1 MFNRSDRMVTVG
13 AASRSRDITGLA
25 NGTKHF
31 VRVVA
36 VNDVDDGEP
45 SAEVSS
51 TPATAPGAPR
61 SVVAEPGDASISV
74 TWAAAGNGGSAVT
87 AYRVQWRANNGV
99 FVDSDPQVTVGGREQ
114 SRRITR
120 LANGTVYF
128 VQVMAT
134 NDVGDGPWSLPAS
147 AAPAS
152 AATSPGPPGSVAA
165 VRGDGSV
172 TVTWA
177 APTDT
182 GGSEITRYKV
192 QWRTEDEQ
200 HGLSRQAAVGAA
212 SRSREITGLTNGTKH
227 FVRVVAVNDLGD
239 GEPSAEVP
247 STPATTPGAPQSV
260 VAERG
265 DGSVTVRWAAA
276 GDGGSAI
283 TGYRVQWRTGAQM
296 FDQSSRE
303 RLVGADDLSYLVAGL
318 ANGTQHF
325 VRVVA
330 VNDVG
335 DGEPS
340 AEASSTPARQPE
352 APRSVAAQRGDR
364 SVTVRWAAAGD
375 GGSAVTGYRVQW
387 RTGGQMFN
395 RSDRMV
401 TVGAASRSRDITGL
415 ANGTKHFVRVVAVN
429 DVDDGEPSA
438 EVSST
443 PATAPGA
450 PRSVV
455 AEPGDA
461 SISVT
466 WAAAGNGGSAV
477 TAYRVQWRANNG
489 VFVDSDPQ
497 VTVGGREQSRRITRL
512 ANGTVYF
519 VQVMATNDVGDG
531 PWSLPASAA
540 PASAATSPGPPGS
553 VAAVRGD
560 GSVTVT
566 WAAPTDTGGSEITRY
581 KVQWRTEDEQH
592 GLSRQAAVGAAS
604 RSREITGLT
613 NGTKHFVRVVAVND
627 LGDGEPSAE
636 VPSTPATTPGAPQ
649 SVVAE
654 RGDGSVTVRWAAA
667 GDGGSAITGYRVQ
680 WRTGAQMFD
689 QSSRERL
696 VGADDLSYLVGGP
709 RQRHA
714 AFRAGGR
721 GERCGR
727 W

>member
-1 MFNRSDRMVTVG
+1 MAAGGGGGPVRPVVTVPPLPETEFSPQSVSVDPGDQTLEVTWSPPDVFG
-13 AASRSRDITGLA
+13 ATILGYRVQWKGSGQSYSDTERWDTASGLSYEIGGLTNGDPHSVRAAAVENYGFGPWAETSSVPSR
-25 NGTKHF
+25 
-31 VRVVA
+31 V
-36 VNDVDDGEP
+36 P
-45 SAEVSS
+45 S
-51 TPATAPGAPR
+51 APR
-61 SVVAEPGDASISV
+61 SVRVEPGDEKLTVRWQAP
-74 TWAAAGNGGSAVT
+74 ADDGGSPVTEYKVESSAV
-87 AYRVQWRANNGV
+87 RG
-99 FVDSDPQVTVGGREQ
+99 PTVEE
-114 SRRITR
+114 
-120 LANGTVYF
+120 
-128 VQVMAT
+128 
-134 NDVGDGPWSLPAS
+134 
-147 AAPAS
+147 
-152 AATSPGPPGSVAA
+152 AATGSSHEIQDLTNGDRYSVRVAA
-165 VRGDGSV
+165 VNPAGMGD
-172 TVTWA
+172 W
-177 APTDT
+177 
-182 GGSEITRYKV
+182 SEII
-192 QWRTEDEQ
+192 D
-200 HGLSRQAAVGAA
+200 GA
-212 SRSREITGLTNGTKH
+212 
-227 FVRVVAVNDLGD
+227 
-239 GEPSAEVP
+239 
-247 STPATTPGAPQSV
+247 PAGPPEAPQSV

-340 AEASSTPARQPE
+340 AEASSTPATAPG

-364 SVTVRWAAAGD
+364 SVTVSWAAAGD

-540 PASAATSPGPPGS
+540 PETAATSPGPPGS

-696 VGADDLSYLVGGP
+696 VGADDLELFGRGP